1 MAAPLCAYTTNAGVV
16 PHSRYRCAWT
26 CSHQR
31 CEGLAPLLAISRRR
45 RFLLRAKLYAIGA
58 AALLGLLAFLKIVIL
73 QRDAAVEDA
82 RRAKK
87 HMKES
92 KDISAAKKEIRKETK
107 AIEKQAVQDI
117 KDGKMPDNIRNR
129 NDF

>member
-1 MAAPLCAYTTNAGVV
+1 M
-16 PHSRYRCAWT
+16 
-26 CSHQR
+26 
-31 CEGLAPLLAISRRR
+31 
-45 RFLLRAKLYAIGA
+45 LRAKLYAIGA

-92 KDISAAKKEIRKETK
+92 KDISAARKEIRKETK
-107 AIEKQAVQDI
+107 AVEKKAVQDI

>member
-1 MAAPLCAYTTNAGVV
+1 M
-16 PHSRYRCAWT
+16 
-26 CSHQR
+26 
-31 CEGLAPLLAISRRR
+31 
-45 RFLLRAKLYAIGA
+45 LRAKLYAIGA

-107 AIEKQAVQDI
+107 AIEKKAVQDI